1 LVASY
6 DTFPKHMI
14 GIEKVRIKE
23 QTECILLTYL

>member
-23 QTECILLTYL
+23 QT